1 MKLRQR
7 KKNIRK
13 FLAEK
18 KKHYLGKG
26 VQYIYHLPNRNVIS
40 VIKFEGGNGRL
51 RWGSYG
57 AESGLYELA
66 DMHLGEVFG
75 HLTQKH
81 VLEHLEWA
89 LKQEAKYEK
98 NHRIYF

>member
-13 FLAEK
+13 FLVEK

-26 VQYIYHLPNRNVIS
+26 VQYIYHLPNGNRIS

-57 AESGLYELA
+57 ADLGLYELA
-66 DMHLGEVFG
+66 DMHERDVVGY
-75 HLTQKH
+75 LTEKA
-81 VLEHLEWA
+81 VVEYLERA
-89 LKQEAKYEK
+89 LK
-98 NHRIYF
+98 R